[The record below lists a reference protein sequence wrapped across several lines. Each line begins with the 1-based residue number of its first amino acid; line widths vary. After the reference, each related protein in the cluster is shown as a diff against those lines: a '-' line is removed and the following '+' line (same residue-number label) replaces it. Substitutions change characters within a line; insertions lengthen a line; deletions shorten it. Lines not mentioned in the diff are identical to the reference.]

1 MAESTSSTGT
11 SSVASD
17 TAGKS
22 SGQRT
27 LVITAMVFV
36 TGMTFIDQTI
46 VSIGA
51 PVIEKDLGISD
62 EAVQW
67 IINGYLLGLA
77 ATFALMGRMAD
88 VYGHRRMV
96 IIGTVVFA
104 FSSLMCGLTPSGDWA
119 GVWLI
124 GWRFIEGVGAAMLF
138 PAALAI
144 VVAAFTIAT
153 RGRALA
159 LFFAITGGLTAIGPL
174 LGGYLVEW
182 DWRSIF
188 WVNIPIA
195 VIALILTGLCHVE
208 TQRQDEPIDWGGAVF
223 TIVGM
228 GLSVLGFQQAG
239 TWGWESPA
247 TWGCILGGFAVLALF
262 VRYET
267 KQEYPLI
274 KVHIFTD
281 RAFQADNAVLFFL
294 SMAFVPVFFFLSV
307 YAQAALGYSPQESG
321 LFLMWF
327 FLGFVIAAQVGGA
340 LLDSR
345 GSKPPMLL
353 GGLIGAVGYFG
364 WAINADSLS
373 AGAVSPWIVVAG
385 AGAGLMLGP
394 ASTDAVNRA
403 INATYGEVTGITQT
417 VRNYAA
423 ALGLAILGSIMSN
436 QIADRIAASAE
447 KFGLDESASE
457 ALVGSLSGQTSGGAA
472 GAIANVPEK
481 TQEAFLSEVPG
492 DIASAMTWVIY
503 GMAAVMLLAAL
514 SALRHPGG
522 RVVAADAGS
531 EAKETAASSG
541 SATKRLLKFLGI
553 FIGVA
558 AVIYVVIWLVT

>member
-17 TAGKS
+17 TGGKS

-104 FSSLMCGLTPSGDWA
+104 FSSLMCGLTPSGEWA

-144 VVAAFTIAT
+144 VVAAFTIST

-195 VIALILTGLCHVE
+195 VIALVLTG
-208 TQRQDEPIDWGGAVF
+208 RQDEPIDWGGAVF

-247 TWGCILGGFAVLALF
+247 TWSCILGGFAVLALF
-262 VRYET
+262 LRYET

-274 KVHIFTD
+274 KVQIFTD

-307 YAQAALGYSPQESG
+307 YAQAALGYSAQESG

-353 GGLIGAVGYFG
+353 GGLIGAVGYTG

-436 QIADRIAASAE
+436 QIADQIAASAE
-447 KFGLDESASE
+447 KFGLDESTSE

-472 GAIANVPEK
+472 GALANVPEK
-481 TQEAFLSEVPG
+481 VQEAFLSEVPG
-492 DIASAMTWVIY
+492 DIASALTWVIY

-522 RVVAADAGS
+522 RVAAIEGEQAGDAA
-531 EAKETAASSG
+531 ESSG

-553 FIGVA
+553 FVGVA